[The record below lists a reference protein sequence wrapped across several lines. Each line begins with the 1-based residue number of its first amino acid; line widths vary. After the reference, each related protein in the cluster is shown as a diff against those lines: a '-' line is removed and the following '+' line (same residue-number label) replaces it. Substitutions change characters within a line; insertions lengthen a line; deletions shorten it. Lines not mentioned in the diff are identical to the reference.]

1 MPLSSIVGAQSIVKP
16 GVCTSSTRPA
26 SPYDGQVIYETDTD
40 KVLAY
45 DGANWY
51 APSNTAWGVM
61 GRAQKTTDTSLTTSL
76 TDISGLSVT
85 WTAVSSRLYKVSFTC
100 ICAVGTADAF
110 LTVGICD
117 SSNTVK
123 QLSRGTGGA
132 GGAQFGVNGFFY
144 ESGLSGSV
152 TRKLRSDVNTG
163 TGTIYAGAT
172 YPFQFIIEDI
182 GPA

>member
-1 MPLSSIVGAQSIVKP
+1 MPFTEGYGIGSLKP
-16 GVCTSSTRPA
+16 GVCTSTTRPA
-26 SPYDGQVIYETDTD
+26 SPFDGQVIYETDTD

-51 APSNTAWGVM
+51 APSNTAWGIV

-132 GGAQFGVNGFFY
+132 SGAQFGVNGFFY

-172 YPFQFIIEDI
+172 YPFQFIVEDI